1 MLNDYW
7 GELGGQDTTVA
18 LDFTQNSDGT
28 GQLVSVPFAL
38 TNGVEIRSAV
48 DCTGGSA
55 ANPAKVCP
63 SYDYATS
70 SPNTVQVYSAVYT
83 DVTAPTSYYYQT
95 QGAIVLDALTFSI
108 PVDDQGLWLADIR
121 ISNNYPYAG
130 NRSYN
135 MSRTALTAI
144 TLETSGDVV
153 SSAADSAS
161 TPEPSTSMLFLA
173 GIGLIGTCCYRRR
186 LACLT

>member
-1 MLNDYW
+1 
-7 GELGGQDTTVA
+7 

-28 GQLVSVPFAL
+28 GQLVSVSVAL

-48 DCTGGSA
+48 DCTGASA

-63 SYDYATS
+63 SYNYATS
-70 SPNTVQVYSAVYT
+70 SPNTVQVWSATYT
-83 DVTAPTSYYYQT
+83 DITTAASNYYQT
-95 QGAIVLDALTFSI
+95 QGELVLDALAFSI

-121 ISNNYPYAG
+121 ISNNARCAG
-130 NRSYN
+130 SCSYN
-135 MSRTALTAI
+135 ISRTALTAI
-144 TLETSGDVV
+144 TLETAGDVV
-153 SSAADSAS
+153 FSSADAAS

-186 LACLT
+186 LAA